1 MADGFHIDGDGN
13 LWIGS
18 TSTNF
23 DNNAAFYVKTDGEMK
38 ATSGE
43 IGGLDI
49 ESTRLKSST
58 YSNTNSEGF
67 QIHSDGTAKF
77 YGSLTANSLTATGN
91 ITSNDGSIGGIT
103 IDSSGIEAGYTQG
116 NAGFRITSSGNAE
129 FNDVTVRGDL
139 DGVNFNNAFSGT
151 IATANTGTR
160 VEMSGGTSG
169 LIQFHY
175 KDGNAATQQSGTIS
189 SDADGLVISSDLS
202 DFVTLATGNL
212 SNGGIKSF
220 GKWYFW
226 DGSSSYQNS
235 NNTNHVLKIS
245 SVGPVWGTVP
255 ATAGVTSITTLGGS
269 HLTASSNTG
278 SVVMNVNTSNLN
290 DTHNHTTTNAPGGT
304 FSDDNHGNNHGLDM
318 SNVLNS
324 SSNGGGNY
332 HSHTTSTVNAIS
344 TAGSSVLNLSANT
357 GSILINHLNTDHSG
371 VFANSGHGHNEFVE
385 NANHSHSGFLTSLPS
400 HGHGSSYLSNSHT
413 IGHPTNHNHPY
424 AASSH
429 NHNLGEVSGHGNH
442 SHNHDGQYAAAYHNH
457 GNTGINPFTHDDR
470 LLNVNAN
477 TVPGLNVVQRMNP
490 VTANFTTGYLESV
503 QGAAHHLDSYDKL
516 SAKTYRLTHQDVV
529 QALTDDGIDPDDVA
543 MIVPE
548 VRYAKVHAD
557 ELNGDEMKGLMDG
570 EIDAILVQAIKDLSA
585 KIDLLEDRIATLE
598 G

>member
-49 ESTRLKSST
+49 ESTRLKSSNF
-58 YSNTNSEGF
+58 SNNNTEGF
-67 QIHSDGTAKF
+67 QIHSDGTAVF

-91 ITSNDGSIGGIT
+91 ITATDGSIGGIT
-103 IDSSGIEAGYTQG
+103 IDSSEIKAGYTQG
-116 NAGFRITSSGNAE
+116 NAGFRIGSDGNAE
-129 FNDVTVRGDL
+129 FNDVTIRGDL
-139 DGVNFNNAFSGT
+139 DGANFSSAFTGT
-151 IATANTGTR
+151 IKTANTGER
-160 VEMSGGTSG
+160 LEISSDGGG
-169 LIQFHY
+169 LIQYRTANGGQTGSLQF
-175 KDGNAATQQSGTIS
+175 DSGT
-189 SDADGLVISSDLS
+189 GLTLS
-202 DFVTLATGNL
+202 GDNSGIGLF
-212 SNGGIKSF
+212 SNNAIRSF
-220 GKWYFW
+220 GPWYYW
-226 DGSSSYQNS
+226 DGSGYSNS

-255 ATAGVTSITTLGGS
+255 ATAGVTSVVTTPGN
-269 HLTASSNTG
+269 HITASNNTG
-278 SVVMNVNTSNLN
+278 TVNLVVNAGNLG
-290 DTHNHTTTNAPGGT
+290 DSHNHTSTNAPGST

-318 SNVLNS
+318 SNVQNS
-324 SSNGGGNY
+324 SANGGGNY

-344 TAGSSVLNLSANT
+344 TAGSSVLNLSSNT

-371 VFANSGHGHNEFVE
+371 VFANSGHGHGEYVE

-442 SHNHDGQYAAAYHNH
+442 SHTHTGVYAAAYHNH

-470 LLNVNAN
+470 LLNINAN

-490 VTANFTTGYLESV
+490 VTANFSTGYLESV

-548 VRYAKVHAD
+548 VRYAKEHAD

>member
-58 YSNTNSEGF
+58 YSNNNEEGF

-77 YGSLTANSLTATGN
+77 YGSLTANTLTATGN
-91 ITSNDGSIGGIT
+91 ITATDGTIGGTQINSSNIESANFSNSNDVGYQIGANT
-103 IDSSGIEAGYTQG
+103 AT
-116 NAGFRITSSGNAE
+116 FH
-129 FNDVTVRGDL
+129 DVTITGTLSGADI
-139 DGVNFNNAFSGT
+139 DGTVSGSL
-151 IATANTGTR
+151 ATANTGTR
-160 VEMSGGTSG
+160 IEISSSGADAGFIRYFT
-169 LIQFHY
+169 
-175 KDGNAATQQSGTIS
+175 GNQQTGTIGSS
-189 SDADGLVISSDLS
+189 SDGLSLDAGTAQYI
-202 DFVTLATGNL
+202 TLASAT
-212 SNGGIKSF
+212 GIKSF
-220 GKWYFW
+220 GPWYYW
-226 DGSSSYQNS
+226 DGSAYTTGSSGKVVVSDS
-235 NNTNHVLKIS
+235 NGNPS
-245 SVGPVWGTVP
+245 WGNVP
-255 ATAGVTSITTLGGS
+255 ANAGVTSLVTTPGNHITVS
-269 HLTASSNTG
+269 NNTG
-278 SVVMNVNTSNLN
+278 TVNIAVNASNLG
-290 DTHNHTTTNAPGGT
+290 DSHNHTTTNAPGGT
-304 FSDDNHGNNHGLDM
+304 FTDDNHGNNHGLDM

-332 HSHTTSTVNAIS
+332 HSHTTSTVNTIS
-344 TAGSSVLNLSANT
+344 TAGSSVLNLSSNT

-371 VFANSGHGHNEFVE
+371 VFANSGHGHGEYVE

-442 SHNHDGQYAAAYHNH
+442 SHNHSGVYAPAYHNH

-470 LLNVNAN
+470 LLNINAN

-490 VTANFTTGYLESV
+490 VTANFSTGYLESV

-548 VRYAKVHAD
+548 VRYAKEHAA

>member
-1 MADGFHIDGDGN
+1 MYCCANQSAPLSQSEAGRRPSLQAFGFIQDNSGE
-13 LWIGS
+13 
-18 TSTNF
+18 F
-23 DNNAAFYVKTDGEMK
+23 DINTGVNANALTLNAA
-38 ATSGE
+38 
-43 IGGLDI
+43 
-49 ESTRLKSST
+49 
-58 YSNTNSEGF
+58 
-67 QIHSDGTAKF
+67 
-77 YGSLTANSLTATGN
+77 
-91 ITSNDGSIGGIT
+91 
-103 IDSSGIEAGYTQG
+103 
-116 NAGFRITSSGNAE
+116 
-129 FNDVTVRGDL
+129 
-139 DGVNFNNAFSGT
+139 
-151 IATANTGTR
+151 
-160 VEMSGGTSG
+160 
-169 LIQFHY
+169 
-175 KDGNAATQQSGTIS
+175 
-189 SDADGLVISSDLS
+189 
-202 DFVTLATGNL
+202 
-212 SNGGIKSF
+212 
-220 GKWYFW
+220 
-226 DGSSSYQNS
+226 
-235 NNTNHVLKIS
+235 
-245 SVGPVWGTVP
+245 VGPVKIVP
-255 ATAGVTSITTLGGS
+255 ANGLYIGGDIGTASKVLIGGNSPGWSNVPANAGVTSIVTTPGN
-269 HLTASSNTG
+269 HITASNNTG
-278 SVVMNVNTSNLN
+278 TVNLVVNASNLG

-324 SSNGGGNY
+324 SSSGGGTH

-371 VFANSGHGHNEFVE
+371 VFANSGHGHGEYVE

-400 HGHGSSYLSNSHT
+400 HGHGSAYLSNSHEN
-413 IGHPTNHNHPY
+413 GHPTNHNHPY
-424 AASSH
+424 ASSSH
-429 NHNLGEVSGHGNH
+429 NHNLGEISGHGNH
-442 SHNHDGQYAAAYHNH
+442 SHNHSGVYAPAYHNH

-470 LLNVNAN
+470 LLNINAN

-490 VTANFTTGYLESV
+490 VTANFSTGYLESV

-548 VRYAKVHAD
+548 VRYAKEHAS

>member
-58 YSNTNSEGF
+58 YSNNNEEGF

-77 YGSLTANSLTATGN
+77 YGSLTANTLTATGN
-91 ITSNDGSIGGIT
+91 ITATDGTIGGTQINSSNIESANFSNSNDVGYQIGANT
-103 IDSSGIEAGYTQG
+103 AT
-116 NAGFRITSSGNAE
+116 FH
-129 FNDVTVRGDL
+129 DVTITGTLSGADI
-139 DGVNFNNAFSGT
+139 DGTVSGS

-160 VEMSGGTSG
+160 IEISSSQADAGFIRYFT
-169 LIQFHY
+169 
-175 KDGNAATQQSGTIS
+175 GNQQTGTIGSS
-189 SDADGLVISSDLS
+189 SDGLSLDAGTAQYI
-202 DFVTLATGNL
+202 TLASAT
-212 SNGGIKSF
+212 GIKSF
-220 GKWYFW
+220 GPWYYW
-226 DGSSSYQNS
+226 DGSAYTTGSSGKVVVSDS
-235 NNTNHVLKIS
+235 NGNPS
-245 SVGPVWGTVP
+245 WGNVP
-255 ATAGVTSITTLGGS
+255 ANAGVTSLVTTPGNHITVS
-269 HLTASSNTG
+269 NNTG
-278 SVVMNVNTSNLN
+278 TVNIAVNASNLG
-290 DTHNHTTTNAPGGT
+290 DSHNHTTTNAPGGT
-304 FSDDNHGNNHGLDM
+304 FTDDNHGNNHGLDM

-324 SSNGGGNY
+324 SSSGGGTH
-332 HSHTTSTVNAIS
+332 HSHTTSAVNALS
-344 TAGSSVLNLSANT
+344 TGAQSSLNLSANS
-357 GSILINHLNTDHSG
+357 GSILINHFDTDHG
-371 VFANSGHGHNEFVE
+371 NFADSGHGHGEYVE
-385 NANHSHSGFLTSLPS
+385 NANHSHSGFLTSMPS
-400 HGHGSSYLSNSHT
+400 HGHGNSYLSNSHT

-429 NHNLGEVSGHGNH
+429 NHNLGEISGHGNH
-442 SHNHDGQYAAAYHNH
+442 SHNHSGVYAAAYHNH

-470 LLNVNAN
+470 LLNINAN

-490 VTANFTTGYLESV
+490 VTANFSTGYLESV

-543 MIVPE
+543 MVVPE
-548 VRYAKVHAD
+548 VRYAKEHAA

>member
-58 YSNTNSEGF
+58 YSNNNQEGF

-91 ITSNDGSIGGIT
+91 ITATDGTIGGTQINSSNIESANFSNSNDVGYQIGANT
-103 IDSSGIEAGYTQG
+103 AT
-116 NAGFRITSSGNAE
+116 FH
-129 FNDVTVRGDL
+129 DVTITGTLSGADI
-139 DGVNFNNAFSGT
+139 DGTVSGS

-160 VEMSGGTSG
+160 IEISSSQADAGFIRYFT
-169 LIQFHY
+169 
-175 KDGNAATQQSGTIS
+175 GNQQTGTIGSS
-189 SDADGLVISSDLS
+189 SDGLSLDAGTAQYI
-202 DFVTLATGNL
+202 TLASAT
-212 SNGGIKSF
+212 GIKSF
-220 GKWYFW
+220 GPWYYW
-226 DGSSSYQNS
+226 DGSAYTTGSSGKVVVSDS
-235 NNTNHVLKIS
+235 NGNPS
-245 SVGPVWGTVP
+245 WGNVP
-255 ATAGVTSITTLGGS
+255 ANAGVTSLVTTPGNHITVS
-269 HLTASSNTG
+269 NNTG
-278 SVVMNVNTSNLN
+278 TVNIAVNASNLG
-290 DTHNHTTTNAPGGT
+290 DSHNHTTTNAPGGT
-304 FSDDNHGNNHGLDM
+304 FTDDNHGNNHGLDM

-332 HSHTTSTVNAIS
+332 HSHTTSTVNTIS
-344 TAGSSVLNLSANT
+344 TAGSSVLNLSSNT

-371 VFANSGHGHNEFVE
+371 VFANSGHGHGEYVE

-429 NHNLGEVSGHGNH
+429 NHNLGEISGHGNH
-442 SHNHDGQYAAAYHNH
+442 SHNHSGVYAAAYHNH

-470 LLNVNAN
+470 LLNINAN

-490 VTANFTTGYLESV
+490 VTANFSTGYLESV

-548 VRYAKVHAD
+548 VRYAKEHAA

>member
-58 YSNTNSEGF
+58 YSNTNEEGF

-91 ITSNDGSIGGIT
+91 ITATDGTIGGTQINSSNIESANFSNSNDVGYQIGANT
-103 IDSSGIEAGYTQG
+103 AT
-116 NAGFRITSSGNAE
+116 FH
-129 FNDVTVRGDL
+129 DVTITGTLSGADI
-139 DGVNFNNAFSGT
+139 DGTVSGSL
-151 IATANTGTR
+151 ATANTGTR
-160 VEMSGGTSG
+160 IEISSSGADAGFIRYFT
-169 LIQFHY
+169 
-175 KDGNAATQQSGTIS
+175 GNQQTGTIGSS
-189 SDADGLVISSDLS
+189 SDGLSLDAGTAQYI
-202 DFVTLATGNL
+202 TLASAT
-212 SNGGIKSF
+212 GIKSF
-220 GKWYFW
+220 GPWYYW
-226 DGSSSYQNS
+226 DGSAYTTGSSGKVVVSDS
-235 NNTNHVLKIS
+235 NGNPS
-245 SVGPVWGTVP
+245 WGNVP
-255 ATAGVTSITTLGGS
+255 ANAGVTSLVTTPGNHITVS
-269 HLTASSNTG
+269 NNTG
-278 SVVMNVNTSNLN
+278 TVNIAVNASNLG
-290 DTHNHTTTNAPGGT
+290 DSHNHTTTNAPGGT
-304 FSDDNHGNNHGLDM
+304 FTDDNHGNNHGLDM

-332 HSHTTSTVNAIS
+332 HSHTTSTVNTIS
-344 TAGSSVLNLSANT
+344 TAGSSVLNLSSNT

-371 VFANSGHGHNEFVE
+371 VFANSGHGHGEYVE

-442 SHNHDGQYAAAYHNH
+442 SHNHSGVYAPAYHNH

-470 LLNVNAN
+470 LLNINAN

-490 VTANFTTGYLESV
+490 VTANFSTGYLESV

-548 VRYAKVHAD
+548 VRYAKEHAA

>member
-58 YSNTNSEGF
+58 YSNNNEEGF

-77 YGSLTANSLTATGN
+77 YGSLTANTLTATGN
-91 ITSNDGSIGGIT
+91 ITATDGTIGGTQINSSNIESANFSNSNDVGYQIGANT
-103 IDSSGIEAGYTQG
+103 AT
-116 NAGFRITSSGNAE
+116 FH
-129 FNDVTVRGDL
+129 DVTITGTLSGADI
-139 DGVNFNNAFSGT
+139 DGTVSGS

-160 VEMSGGTSG
+160 IEISSSQADAGFIRYFT
-169 LIQFHY
+169 
-175 KDGNAATQQSGTIS
+175 GNQQTGTIGSS
-189 SDADGLVISSDLS
+189 SDGLSLDAGTAQYI
-202 DFVTLATGNL
+202 TLASAT
-212 SNGGIKSF
+212 GIKSF
-220 GKWYFW
+220 GPWYYW
-226 DGSSSYQNS
+226 DGSAYTTGSSGKVVVSDS
-235 NNTNHVLKIS
+235 NGNPS
-245 SVGPVWGTVP
+245 WGNVP
-255 ATAGVTSITTLGGS
+255 ANAGVTSLVTTPGNHITVS
-269 HLTASSNTG
+269 NNTG
-278 SVVMNVNTSNLN
+278 TVNIAVNASNLG
-290 DTHNHTTTNAPGGT
+290 DSHNHTTTNAPGGT
-304 FSDDNHGNNHGLDM
+304 FTDDNHGNNHGLDM

-332 HSHTTSTVNAIS
+332 HSHTTSTVNTIS
-344 TAGSSVLNLSANT
+344 TAGSSVLNLSSNT

-371 VFANSGHGHNEFVE
+371 VFANSGHGHGEYVE
-385 NANHSHSGFLTSLPS
+385 NANHSHSGFLTSMPS
-400 HGHGSSYLSNSHT
+400 HGHGNSYLSNSHT

-429 NHNLGEVSGHGNH
+429 NHNLGEISGHGNH
-442 SHNHDGQYAAAYHNH
+442 SHNHSGVYAAAYHNH

-470 LLNVNAN
+470 LLNINAN

-490 VTANFTTGYLESV
+490 VTANFSTGYLESV

-543 MIVPE
+543 MVVPE
-548 VRYAKVHAD
+548 VRYAKEHAA

>member
-1 MADGFHIDGDGN
+1 MADGFHIDGNGN

-23 DNNAAFYVKTDGEMK
+23 TTSAPFYVQTDGTIHAE
-38 ATSGE
+38 SGD

-49 ESTRLKSST
+49 GSNFIQSSNYSSSNAVGYRL
-58 YSNTNSEGF
+58 
-67 QIHSDGTAKF
+67 QSDGTSIF
-77 YGSLTANSLTATGN
+77 YGSLTANSLSASGANISGN
-91 ITSNDGSIGGIT
+91 ITATDGTIGGTQINSSNIEST
-103 IDSSGIEAGYTQG
+103 TFDSNTGYQIGANSAT
-116 NAGFRITSSGNAE
+116 FH
-129 FNDVTVRGDL
+129 DVTVTGTISGANI
-139 DGVNFNNAFSGT
+139 DGTVSGT
-151 IATANTGTR
+151 LATANTGTR
-160 VEMSGGTSG
+160 VELSSGNDAGFMRYFSG
-169 LIQFHY
+169 
-175 KDGNAATQQSGTIS
+175 NQQTGTIS
-189 SDADGLVISSDLS
+189 SDSGGLTVSADTGDFLTLS
-202 DFVTLATGNL
+202 GAT
-212 SNGGIKSF
+212 GIKSF
-220 GKWYFW
+220 GPWYYW
-226 DGSSSYQNS
+226 DGSQYANS

>member
-18 TSTNF
+18 ASTNF

-49 ESTRLKSST
+49 ESNRIKSNS
-58 YSNTNSEGF
+58 YSNTNEEGF

-77 YGSLTANSLTATGN
+77 YGSLTANTLSATGANISGN
-91 ITSNDGSIGGIT
+91 ITATDGTIGGTQINSSNIESTEFDSNTGYQIGANSATFHDVTVTGT
-103 IDSSGIEAGYTQG
+103 ISGANIDGTISGSLATANSGTRIDLSSDS
-116 NAGFRITSSGNAE
+116 NAGFIRFFTTNQQ
-129 FNDVTVRGDL
+129 T
-139 DGVNFNNAFSGT
+139 GT
-151 IATANTGTR
+151 IGSNT
-160 VEMSGGTSG
+160 
-169 LIQFHY
+169 
-175 KDGNAATQQSGTIS
+175 
-189 SDADGLVISSDLS
+189 DGLSIDAGTAQYITLSS
-202 DFVTLATGNL
+202 AT
-212 SNGGIKSF
+212 GIKSF
-220 GKWYFW
+220 GPWYYW
-226 DGSSSYQNS
+226 DGSAYTTGSSGKVVVSDS
-235 NNTNHVLKIS
+235 NGNPS
-245 SVGPVWGTVP
+245 WGNVP
-255 ATAGVTSITTLGGS
+255 ANAGVTSIVTTPGN
-269 HLTASSNTG
+269 HITASNNTG
-278 SVVMNVNTSNLN
+278 TVNLVVNASNLG
-290 DTHNHTTTNAPGGT
+290 DSHNHTTTNAPGGT
-304 FSDDNHGNNHGLDM
+304 FTDDNHGNNHGLDT

-324 SSNGGGNY
+324 SSSGGGTH

-371 VFANSGHGHNEFVE
+371 VFANSGHGHNEFVQ
-385 NANHSHSGFLTSLPS
+385 NANHSHSGFLTSMPS
-400 HGHGSSYLSNSHT
+400 HGHGNSYLSNSHEN
-413 IGHPTNHNHPY
+413 GHPTNHNHPY
-424 AASSH
+424 ASSSH

-442 SHNHDGQYAAAYHNH
+442 SHNHDGTYAAAYHNH

-470 LLNVNAN
+470 LLNINAN

-490 VTANFTTGYLESV
+490 VTANFSAGYLESV

-516 SAKTYRLTHQDVV
+516 STKTYRLTHQDVV

-548 VRYAKVHAD
+548 VRYAKEHAA